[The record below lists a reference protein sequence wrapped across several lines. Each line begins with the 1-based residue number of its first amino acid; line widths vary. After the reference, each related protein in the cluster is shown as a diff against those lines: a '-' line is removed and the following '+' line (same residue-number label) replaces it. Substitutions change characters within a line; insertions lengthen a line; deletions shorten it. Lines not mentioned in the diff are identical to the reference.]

1 VDFANLEEAMHKSKL
16 AGFII
21 DCQTADLDDA
31 ADFWGSALGMQV
43 RALPPGEGEIYK
55 KLEDPKH
62 GLAIEVQKVS
72 HPSRVHLDIETD
84 DIAAE
89 VRRLEKLG
97 ARRIEEIRTWWVMEA
112 PTGQRFCVIRA
123 SSKDFEAKATVWP

>member
-1 VDFANLEEAMHKSKL
+1 MHKSKL

-21 DCQTADLDDA
+21 DCQTSDLDGA
-31 ADFWGSALGMQV
+31 ADFWGSALGMAV

-55 KLEDPKH
+55 KLEDSQH
-62 GLAIEVQKVS
+62 GLHIEVQKVS

-84 DIAAE
+84 DVAAE
-89 VRRLEKLG
+89 LQRLETLG
-97 ARRIEEIRTWWVMEA
+97 ARRIQQVRTWWIMEA

-123 SSKDFEAKATVWP
+123 SSADFAAKATKWP